1 MHLTNQAVGIQMQT
15 TLITEP
21 STRQEPCLGTI
32 QYWGLLNP
40 LLKLSGGTVARENKQ
55 LAGKLLRVGPRRPRR
70 SHFWPMPGN
79 SRPQALPVRAVDL
92 LDRARTEGS
101 GKDTGG

>member
-40 LLKLSGGTVARENKQ
+40 LLKL
-55 LAGKLLRVGPRRPRR
+55 
-70 SHFWPMPGN
+70 
-79 SRPQALPVRAVDL
+79 
-92 LDRARTEGS
+92 
-101 GKDTGG
+101 